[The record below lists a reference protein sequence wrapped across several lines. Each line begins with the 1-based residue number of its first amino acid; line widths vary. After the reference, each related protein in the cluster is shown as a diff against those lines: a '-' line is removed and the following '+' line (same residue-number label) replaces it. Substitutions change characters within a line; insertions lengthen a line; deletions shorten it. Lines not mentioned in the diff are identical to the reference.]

1 MEKRNENDKKSYIYS
16 HITLFNIFQAYIYIY
31 IGRISMW
38 FHDRNLKKEINLVF
52 VFWTGDYRNPKNGEH
67 YNWGDEKGDEGHR
80 D

>member
-1 MEKRNENDKKSYIYS
+1 
-16 HITLFNIFQAYIYIY
+16 
-31 IGRISMW
+31 MW

>member
-1 MEKRNENDKKSYIYS
+1 MEKRNENDKKAIYLVILHCS
-16 HITLFNIFQAYIYIY
+16 ISFKHIYIY